1 MIVERITRVHN
12 PRPSAKKR
20 KARRSAAKKR
30 HNPLP
35 QVLTLGV
42 INPAKGGHSMAKT
55 RKRRRSAAKKT
66 TTHRK
71 RRNPSYSMRAKTR
84 RSHHRRRKN
93 PFSTGGAAGKAKQV
107 VGMLLGMTLTR
118 ITSSLLSSV
127 APGLTASPVAKAAA
141 TAVAAFIVGKA
152 VGSVDRSFGEDA
164 ALGGYVQAGSDAL
177 NVFMPGNPL
186 SLKGM
191 GVWMPSRFAVP
202 ENTIVRGML
211 ASAPPAPASGMGFAG
226 RRAF

>member
-1 MIVERITRVHN
+1 
-12 PRPSAKKR
+12 
-20 KARRSAAKKR
+20 
-30 HNPLP
+30 
-35 QVLTLGV
+35 
-42 INPAKGGHSMAKT
+42 MAKT

-66 TTHRK
+66 THRK
-71 RRNPSYSMRAKTR
+71 RRNPSYSMKTR
-84 RSHHRRRKN
+84 RSSHRRSHRRRN
-93 PFSTGGAAGKAKQV
+93 PFSGGGAAGKAKQV

-118 ITSSLLSSV
+118 IVSGLLSSV
-127 APGLTASPVAKAAA
+127 APGLTSAPVAKAAT

-202 ENTIVRGML
+202 ENPVMRGMI
-211 ASAPPAPASGMGFAG
+211 SAAPAPASGMGFAG